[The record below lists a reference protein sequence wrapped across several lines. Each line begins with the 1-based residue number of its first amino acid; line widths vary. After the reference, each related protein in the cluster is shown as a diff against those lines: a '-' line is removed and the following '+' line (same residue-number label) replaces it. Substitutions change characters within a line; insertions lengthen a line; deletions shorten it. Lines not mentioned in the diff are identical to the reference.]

1 MSSLLGYRKA
11 IKGKYMETLEEF
23 IPRLTNSVGCFY
35 HKCKS
40 GVYSLKKADTN
51 LKGRMGVFAWV
62 EERKRDNVFEIQSF
76 KKLGD
81 KSNVTHLADKI
92 VPGAIYVS
100 KKQDFGQGTGIIF
113 YVQKDSRG
121 PDYEKAVE
129 ALKAILSLK

>member
-1 MSSLLGYRKA
+1 MSSLQGYRKA

-23 IPRLTNSVGCFY
+23 IPRLTERVRCFF

-40 GVYSLKKADTN
+40 ERYSLKKADTN

-62 EERKRDNVFEIQSF
+62 EERKKDNKFEIGSY
-76 KKLGD
+76 KNLGD

-92 VPGAIYVS
+92 VLGANFVS
-100 KKQDFGQGTGIIF
+100 KKQDFGQGTGITF

>member
-1 MSSLLGYRKA
+1 MQGYGKA
-11 IKGKYMETLEEF
+11 IKGKYMETLGEF

-62 EERKRDNVFEIQSF
+62 GERRRDNVFEISSY

-92 VPGAIYVS
+92 VPGAHYVS

-121 PDYEKAVE
+121 PDYKKAVE

>member
-1 MSSLLGYRKA
+1 
-11 IKGKYMETLEEF
+11 METLGEF
-23 IPRLTNSVGCFY
+23 IPRLTKRVRCFY

-40 GVYSLKKADTN
+40 EMYSLKKADTN

-62 EERKRDNVFEIQSF
+62 GERENVFEIQSY

-92 VPGAIYVS
+92 VPGAIFVS
-100 KKQDFGQGTGIIF
+100 KKQDFGQGTGITF

>member
-1 MSSLLGYRKA
+1 
-11 IKGKYMETLEEF
+11 METLGEF
-23 IPRLTNSVGCFY
+23 IPRLTKRVRCFY

-62 EERKRDNVFEIQSF
+62 RELRRDDKFEISTY

-92 VPGAIYVS
+92 VPGMHYVS
-100 KKQDFGQGTGIIF
+100 KKQDVGEGTGIVY

-121 PDYEKAVE
+121 PDYDKAVK

>member
-1 MSSLLGYRKA
+1 MSSLQGYRKA

-23 IPRLTNSVGCFY
+23 IPRLTERVRCFY

-51 LKGRMGVFAWV
+51 LKRRMGVFAWV
-62 EERKRDNVFEIQSF
+62 GERKKDNVFEIQSY

-92 VPGAIYVS
+92 VPGAIFVS
-100 KKQDFGQGTGIIF
+100 KKQDFGQGTGITF

>member
-1 MSSLLGYRKA
+1 MSSLQGYRKA

-23 IPRLTNSVGCFY
+23 IPRLTERVRCFY

-62 EERKRDNVFEIQSF
+62 GERKKVFEIQSY

-92 VPGAIYVS
+92 VSGAIFVS
-100 KKQDFGQGTGIIF
+100 KKQDFGQGTGITF

-129 ALKAILSLK
+129 ALKAIHSLK